1 MSVRLRTKW
10 FWVRVQLQ
18 SLNSTNACFQNFL
31 DSTSKILDKHAPLKK
46 LGKYKLQFK
55 TKPWITTALQKSI
68 SMKNKLFRE
77 DLTQKTEV
85 HIKYKSYR
93 NVLSTLM
100 KNSKRNY
107 LTKFFDNNLKN
118 LKNTSKGIKSI
129 ISMKSSSNFPILLTY
144 QNENIDKTE
153 RIANMLN
160 NYFSTNGEK
169 DQSKKK
175 TFT

>member
-1 MSVRLRTKW
+1 
-10 FWVRVQLQ
+10 
-18 SLNSTNACFQNFL
+18 
-31 DSTSKILDKHAPLKK
+31 
-46 LGKYKLQFK
+46 
-55 TKPWITTALQKSI
+55 
-68 SMKNKLFRE
+68 MKNKLFRE